1 MNKLQKIK
9 SWILNHKKTTTV
21 LALTIVLP
29 YLFTPSQTTS
39 NNNKEQTVVEKKEVT
54 MIFDVPSY
62 FGKSIEEITKILG
75 TPTKDEE
82 PTKEQLKTLQ
92 VETWEK
98 VYIKDGYNLMV
109 EFDLKTRKVLSFFLD
124 RNGEL
129 TEDNKQELA
138 KVANVDL
145 SNKSYNAKMVPVMN
159 TTSKFT
165 GLLIKDK
172 QVVID
177 EWNRLVDIGKEGKII
192 YKDDKNNLAYDIYV
206 DYGWYLIKVD
216 MKKNIVSRMS
226 KLKEEITG
234 YHNIKFKDSNS
245 GEIVAEVTAFS
256 GSTEIYK

>member
-1 MNKLQKIK
+1 M
-9 SWILNHKKTTTV
+9 V
-21 LALTIVLP
+21 
-29 YLFTPSQTTS
+29 
-39 NNNKEQTVVEKKEVT
+39 
-54 MIFDVPSY
+54 FDVPSY
-62 FGKSIEEITKILG
+62 FGKSIEEITKTLG

-98 VYIKDGYNLMV
+98 VYSKDGYNLMV
-109 EFDLKTRKVLSFFLD
+109 EFDLKTRKALSFFVD
-124 RNGEL
+124 RNREL

-138 KVANVDL
+138 KVANIDFN
-145 SNKSYNAKMVPVMN
+145 NKSYNAKMVPVMN

-172 QVVID
+172 QVAID
-177 EWNRLVDIGKEGKII
+177 EWNKLIDIGKEGKLI
-192 YKDDKNNLAYDIYV
+192 YKNDKNNLAYDIYV

-226 KLKEEITG
+226 KIKEEITG

-245 GEIVAEVTAFS
+245 GKIVAEVTAFS